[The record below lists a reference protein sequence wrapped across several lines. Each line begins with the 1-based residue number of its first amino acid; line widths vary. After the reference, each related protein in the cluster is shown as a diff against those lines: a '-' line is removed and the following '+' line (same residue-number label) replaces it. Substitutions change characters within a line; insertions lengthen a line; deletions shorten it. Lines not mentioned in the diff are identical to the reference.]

1 MEKQYKVV
9 LNPKSGT
16 IGGTISTS
24 ISASDKAKA
33 QKLAEAQYGSKYRVS
48 VQG

>member
-9 LNPKSGT
+9 LNPKPGT
-16 IGGTISTS
+16 TGGTISTS